1 MQIAIKGGYP
11 ADDQPLDYIDRGQI
25 GATYDPA
32 VNWT

>member
-11 ADDQPLDYIDRGQI
+11 ADDQPLDYIDRGQS
-25 GATYDPA
+25 ATYDPA